1 MSLQKITITSF
12 LRHMH
17 MPHAYKHE
25 QKKYR
30 ISNPVCF
37 FKINDINMKYKLRTD
52 TGRSVTEAN

>member
-1 MSLQKITITSF
+1 
-12 LRHMH
+12 MH